1 MSRRTDVLRLL
12 LQSDEFV
19 EEKGNEQQFLLA
31 NAKLIMTDLIGIATN
46 AIQSRGVGIL
56 VVNLV
61 NDSTT
66 FMSGS
71 DIEGDIIA
79 TREEGDT
86 EAEQWLTSTLE
97 TIDATDWSKY
107 VLITMISDDITK
119 TYPISKE
126 F

>member
-19 EEKGNEQQFLLA
+19 EEKGDEQQFLLA

-126 F
+126 L

>member
-31 NAKLIMTDLIGIATN
+31 NAKLIMTDLLSIATHN
-46 AIQSRGVGIL
+46 IQSRGVGTL
-56 VVNLV
+56 LVNLV
-61 NDSTT
+61 ADSTT
-66 FMSGS
+66 YFALDEVKDELAAAMDTMDTNDIDFLAPLIS
-71 DIEGDIIA
+71 DINVN
-79 TREEGDT
+79 
-86 EAEQWLTSTLE
+86 
-97 TIDATDWSKY
+97 DWSKN
-107 VLITMISDDITK
+107 VLITMISDDMTK